1 MMNTSYSELILA
13 DRENRYNRLM
23 ALSSSFKLT
32 ILSARINYP
41 GQNKLTDQSLL
52 AFVELKNTIFKHF
65 ESCVYHEVRSGLDGC
80 SLILILDENSKT
92 VKRTAIDI
100 EESHKIGRLFDIDI
114 INEYGEVVSR
124 QDLNQ
129 IPRSCILCE
138 NEAQTCVVL
147 KSHSLTEVIVKTN
160 HLIESF

>member
-1 MMNTSYSELILA
+1 MHTSNSELILE
-13 DRENRYNRLM
+13 DRENRYNRLID
-23 ALSSSFKLT
+23 LSSSFKLT

-52 AFVELKNTIFKHF
+52 AFKELKNTIFKHF
-65 ESCVYHEVRSGLDGC
+65 ESSVYHEVRSGFDGC
-80 SLILILDENSKT
+80 SLILILDEDSKT
-92 VKRTAIDI
+92 VKQRAINI

-114 INEYGEVVSR
+114 INEHGKVLSR
-124 QDLNQ
+124 QDLKQ

-147 KSHSLTEVIVKTN
+147 KSHSLTEVIVRIN